1 MNVNE
6 QYNQNVKLFNTSF
19 NGLLKQDKYIARRD
33 YKFLVET
40 YSKTYNRFLE
50 LKESEMLDVYCAKNE
65 MNIND
70 VESFIEKFEEIK
82 DLNIDSETINLH
94 NESFIKK
101 KLLSEKNYL
110 DNMLKVDDPKI
121 SLDENQRR
129 VVLSDEDYTLVIA
142 GAGAGK
148 TTTIEA
154 KVKYLVD
161 KAGIKPEE
169 ILVISFT
176 NKAVEE
182 LKERI
187 VKKLKIPC
195 KICTFHSIGYAI
207 SNNEADNKKTP
218 ATDEFLYIKVNEYL
232 KKYVL
237 GKRDKVSELIDFFAM
252 YIDAPFSEGD
262 LKKVFEYIE
271 NADFKTLKSY
281 IGEYNAEFIDKI
293 SGQKRT
299 INNEILRSFEEVKIA
314 NFLYL
319 NSIDYEYEKVS
330 PISPVSFQKSKKLY
344 TPDFFVKQ
352 GDKECWVEH
361 FGMINDDDTSKVL
374 NDDSIYKY
382 IKEKNDKIR
391 ANRNAK
397 LDLICTFHSYK
408 DGYDYIEH
416 LKNELINRGFEL
428 KKRDSEEVY
437 KKIVDCCE
445 SKYIDKLVKLIMRFI
460 SNFKSQGW
468 EEKEFK
474 KLKTDNKLQSGNV
487 RNEIFLNICESCYS
501 YYQDC
506 LREEHKLDFQDMIN
520 ESNRIL
526 NNLSSYKSNLN
537 YKYIFVDEY
546 QDISLQRFSFTR
558 ELSKVCD
565 AKIVAVG
572 DDWQS
577 IYAFSGSDIDC
588 FLKFKELMGYSNE
601 IKIENTYRNSQ
612 ELIDIAGGFIQENKK
627 QIRKTLHSPKHISKP
642 IVIETYKDIYDKND
656 RIKDK
661 NYYLGLVVDHIL
673 GEIVESNKNERKTNN
688 KILLIGRFGFDAFN
702 LVKTSN
708 LFEYDANSK
717 KVKSKTYPFLDLTYL
732 TAHSSKGLGYDNVII
747 INAKNELYG
756 FPSKKETDP
765 IMKMVTKTDYSI
777 DKAEERR
784 LFYVALT
791 RTKNRVYIAAPQNR
805 PSQFIIEL
813 INNYSNI
820 ESIGRINLEI
830 PKDNTLKIKYTC
842 PICGFPLQRQWN
854 KNYGLELYVCT
865 NEPEL
870 CGYMTNQPKC
880 KTLQIHKC
888 DKCQT
893 GYLIVKSGKNSSND
907 VKDNYFLGC
916 TNYNAIGCKNMI
928 SERNYKSW
936 VEDKNVNITK
946 KTMFN
951 KKLAAG
957 VKLDNL
963 FKKLNQDDK

>member
-1 MNVNE
+1 MSTNE
-6 QYNQNVKLFNTSF
+6 IYNQNIQEFNIAF
-19 NGLLKQDKYIARRD
+19 RELLNQDKYIARSD
-33 YKFLVET
+33 YKFLIDK
-40 YSKTYNRFLE
+40 YLKTYNRFLE
-50 LKESEMLDVYCAKNE
+50 LRESDMLEMYCEKNSINIKDVDCFLEKYEEIQDLKKESKTISMHN
-65 MNIND
+65 
-70 VESFIEKFEEIK
+70 EKFI
-82 DLNIDSETINLH
+82 SESL
-94 NESFIKK
+94 KC
-101 KLLSEKNYL
+101 EKSYL
-110 DNMLKVDDPKI
+110 DNILKDDDPNI
-121 SLDENQRR
+121 DLDENQRK

-148 TTTIEA
+148 TTTVEA

-161 KAGIKPEE
+161 KGFAKAEE

-187 VKKLKIPC
+187 VKKLNIPC
-195 KICTFHSIGYAI
+195 KISTFHSVGYTI
-207 SNNEADNKKTP
+207 SNNEAENKKTP
-218 ATDEFLYIKVNEYL
+218 ATDGFLYVKINEYL

-237 GKRDKVSELIDFFAM
+237 GKKDKVNELIEFFAM
-252 YIDAPFSEGD
+252 YIDAPFSEDD
-262 LKKVFEYIE
+262 LKKVFEYID

-281 IGEYNAEFIDKI
+281 IGEYNVEFIDKI

-299 INNEILRSFEEVKIA
+299 INDEILRSFEEVKIA

-344 TPDFFVKQ
+344 TPDFYIKQ
-352 GDKECWVEH
+352 GDKECWIEH
-361 FGMINDDDTSKVL
+361 FGMINEDDTSDAL

-391 ANRNAK
+391 AHKNANI
-397 LDLICTFHSYK
+397 DLICTFHGYK
-408 DGYDYIEH
+408 DGIGYIEH
-416 LKNELINRGFEL
+416 LKNELLIKGFEL
-428 KKRDSEEVY
+428 RKRDSEEVY
-437 KKIVDCCE
+437 KKIVNCCE
-445 SKYIDKLVKLIMRFI
+445 TKYIEKFARLVMRFI
-460 SNFKSQGW
+460 SNFKSRGW

-474 KLKTDNKLQSGNV
+474 TLKTNNKLSSANV
-487 RNEIFLNICESCYS
+487 RNDIFLNICESCYS

-520 ESNRIL
+520 ESTRIL
-526 NNLSSYKSNLN
+526 NNLATYKSNLN

-546 QDISLQRFSFTR
+546 QDISLQRFSFTK

-565 AKIVAVG
+565 AKIIAVG

-588 FLKFKELMGYSNE
+588 FLNFKDLMGYSNE

-627 QIRKTLHSPKHISKP
+627 QIQKTLYSPKRMDKP
-642 IVIETYKDIYDKND
+642 IVIETYKDVYDKND

-673 GEIVESNKNERKTNN
+673 GEIVENNKIEKKKDN
-688 KILLIGRFGFDAFN
+688 KILLIGRFGFDAFK
-702 LVKTSN
+702 LVKYSN
-708 LFEYDANSK
+708 LFEYNESK
-717 KVKSKTYPFLDLTYL
+717 KKMKSKTYPFLDLTFL
-732 TAHSSKGLGYDNVII
+732 TAHSSKGLGFDDVII
-747 INAKNELYG
+747 INAENGLYG
-756 FPSKKETDP
+756 FPSQKESDP
-765 IMKMVTKTDYSI
+765 ILKMVTKTDNSI
-777 DKAEERR
+777 DNAEERR

-805 PSQFIIEL
+805 PSKFIIEL
-813 INNYSNI
+813 INNYCNI

-830 PKDNTLKIKYTC
+830 PNENGFRVKYIC
-842 PICGFPLQRQWN
+842 PVCGFPLQRQWN
-854 KNYGLELYVCT
+854 KNYGLELYICT

-870 CGYMTNQPKC
+870 CGFMTNQPNC

-888 DKCQT
+888 DKCQN
-893 GYLIVKSGKNSSND
+893 GYLIVKK
-907 VKDNYFLGC
+907 KDNYFLGC
-916 TNYNAIGCKNMI
+916 TNYKAIGCQNTI

-936 VEDKNVNITK
+936 LENK
-946 KTMFN
+946 KGSIIKKGILN
-951 KKLAAG
+951 KKLAASIDLNNMIS
-957 VKLDNL
+957 KL
-963 FKKLNQDDK
+963 KGEE